1 MIKGLTTFSCTC
13 SVFMVN
19 SITKYTN
26 LTLLQGREFLT
37 KSTGVMA
44 ILMASGDKLW
54 SLADVY
60 MKQFRYE
67 HLLHPEDIKNVS
79 QVEWFSSDNSQYA
92 PYYRFGQEGHFNGDW
107 LVCQTRQSLTVLI
120 ANRAFMCS
128 MLH

>member
-1 MIKGLTTFSCTC
+1 
-13 SVFMVN
+13 MVN

-79 QVEWFSSDNSQYA
+79 QVEWFSRITLNMHHTVGSVRRVIQMVTGWFA
-92 PYYRFGQEGHFNGDW
+92 RLGD
-107 LVCQTRQSLTVLI
+107 
-120 ANRAFMCS
+120 
-128 MLH
+128 H